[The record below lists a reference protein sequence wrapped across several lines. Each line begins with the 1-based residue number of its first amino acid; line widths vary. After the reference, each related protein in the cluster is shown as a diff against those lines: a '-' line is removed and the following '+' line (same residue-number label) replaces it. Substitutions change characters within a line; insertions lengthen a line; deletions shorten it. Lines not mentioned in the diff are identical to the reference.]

1 MNIPNALTI
10 IRLLLI
16 PGFVYYFFSSMEY
29 GTRIAIVIFIV
40 AGLTD
45 ILDGFIARKYNLI
58 TRLGIVLDPL
68 ADKLMLLT
76 VLISI
81 TMKNQISFWII
92 VIVAI
97 KETLLILGAITLFN
111 EHDIVVP
118 ANRAGKFSSIAFYIA
133 ILAVTF
139 DMPYSRVI
147 LDGFVVVTIVA
158 LVVYVNSYIN
168 IRRQHKVDLIKK

>member
-10 IRLLLI
+10 FRLILI
-16 PGFVYYFFSSMEY
+16 PGFVYYYFSSMSN
-29 GTRIAIVIFIV
+29 GDRIAMVLFVV

-45 ILDGFIARKYNLI
+45 VLDGFIARRYNLI
-58 TRLGIVLDPL
+58 TRLGTVLDPL

-92 VIVAI
+92 IVVAI

-111 EHDIVVP
+111 DHDIVVP
-118 ANRAGKFSSIAFYIA
+118 ANRFGKLSTIAFYIA
-133 ILAVTF
+133 IIAVAF
-139 DMPYSRVI
+139 DMPYSKVI
-147 LDGFVVVTIVA
+147 LDGFVIITILA
-158 LVVYVNSYIN
+158 LVVYANYYIN
-168 IRRQHKVDLIKK
+168 IRRQQRIYKT

>member
-16 PGFVYYFFSSMEY
+16 PGFVYYFFSPMKY
-29 GTRIAIVIFIV
+29 GIRIAIVIFV
-40 AGLTD
+40 AAGLTD
-45 ILDGFIARKYNLI
+45 LLDGFIARKYNLI

-81 TMKNQISFWII
+81 TLKNQIPFWII
-92 VIVAI
+92 VVVAI

-111 EHDIVVP
+111 DHDIVVP
-118 ANRAGKFSSIAFYIA
+118 ANRFGKLSTIAFYIA
-133 ILAVTF
+133 ILAVAF
-139 DMPYSRVI
+139 EMPFGQI
-147 LDGFVVVTIVA
+147 FLDGFVAVTIVA
-158 LVVYVNSYIN
+158 LVVYVNNYIN
-168 IRRQHKVDLIKK
+168 IRRQHKMDLIKK

>member
-16 PGFVYYFFSSMEY
+16 PGFAYYFFSPMKY
-29 GTRIAIVIFIV
+29 GVRIAVVIFVI

-45 ILDGFIARKYNLI
+45 ILDGFIARRYNLI

-81 TMKNQISFWII
+81 TIKNQIPFWII
-92 VIVAI
+92 VVVAA
-97 KETLLILGAITLFN
+97 KETLLMLGAINLLN
-111 EHDIVVP
+111 DHDIVVP
-118 ANRAGKFSSIAFYIA
+118 ANRVGKLSTVAFYIA

-139 DMPYSRVI
+139 ELPYSQVM
-147 LDGFVVVTIVA
+147 LDGFVFVTIVA
-158 LVVYVNSYIN
+158 LVVYVNGYII
-168 IRRQHKVDLIKK
+168 IRRQHKMDPIKK